1 MKNIRTLSPFSLVL
15 LFISFTMSISQSTMT
30 TAYPILM
37 KQFGIDAAAVQ
48 WVTSAFMVAMTLVMP
63 LSPWL
68 LDNLHLKALLNVI
81 VATFLV
87 GTAIAMVTPNFLG
100 VIVGRLLE
108 GMAVGAL
115 FPTYQAVIMEN
126 TPKEKRGIAMGA
138 VGLVMSSALAVGPIV
153 SGIVLQFGTWRLL
166 FAFFFV
172 VLLALITLM
181 QGQIKNTH
189 QLNKRDFDFLSA
201 FLLIGFAGILY
212 TVSILP
218 TKGWSISLA
227 VTLIVSIVLL
237 AIFVRRQLKQ
247 DNPFLDLRV
256 FEHQGYLP
264 AMLLTGMSYSGLI
277 TATVIMPLY
286 FQKVFGLAP
295 LWSGLLMIPGAAF
308 LSFLNP
314 KTGRLLGQIGLRPLV
329 LIGSTMMIAGYL
341 FLAFFGTKFLLLAI
355 IGAMLLEGGNAFI
368 MMPAVTAASNA
379 LPNHLI
385 SHGTAIITTMRQL
398 IGASSILLAGILIGF
413 FHNVHSYGL
422 SLNMTAGWFVLI
434 PLSGYLL
441 ATRIKAV
448 NPDVEVD

>member
-1 MKNIRTLSPFSLVL
+1 M
-15 LFISFTMSISQSTMT
+15 ISFTMSISQSTMT

-48 WVTSAFMVAMTLVMP
+48 WVTSGFMVAMTLVMP

-68 LDNLHLKALLNVI
+68 LDNLHLKKLLNLI
-81 VATFLV
+81 VAVFLV

-108 GMAVGAL
+108 GVAVGAL

-126 TPKEKRGIAMGA
+126 TNKEDRGIAMGA

-172 VLLALITLM
+172 VLLGLILFM
-181 QGQIKNTH
+181 QKQIQNTH

-218 TKGWSISLA
+218 AKGWSWTLI
-227 VTLIVSIVLL
+227 VTLIVSLL
-237 AIFVRRQLKQ
+237 LLVIFVIRQLKM

-256 FEHQGYLP
+256 FEHRGYLP

-286 FQKVFGLAP
+286 FQKVFLLAP
-295 LWSGLLMIPGAAF
+295 IWSGLLMIPGAVF

-314 KTGRLLGQIGLRPLV
+314 KAGRLLGQIGLRPLV
-329 LIGSTMMIAGYL
+329 YIGSSMMLLGYL
-341 FLAFFGTKFLLLAI
+341 FLAVFGTKFLLLAI
-355 IGAMLLEGGNAFI
+355 LGAMMLEGGNAFI

-379 LPNHLI
+379 LPKHLI

-398 IGASSILLAGILIGF
+398 IGALSILLAGLLIGF
-413 FHNVHSYGL
+413 FHQEHSYG
-422 SLNMTAGWFVLI
+422 SALNLTAAWFVLV
-434 PLSGYLL
+434 PLTGYFL
-441 ATRIKAV
+441 ASRIKSKK
-448 NPDVEVD
+448 

>member
-1 MKNIRTLSPFSLVL
+1 MKNIRSLSPFSLVL

-48 WVTSAFMVAMTLVMP
+48 WVTSGFMVAMTLVMP

-68 LDNLHLKALLNVI
+68 LDNLHLKKLLNLI

-108 GMAVGAL
+108 GVAVGAL

-126 TPKEKRGIAMGA
+126 TPKEKRGVAMGT

-153 SGIVLQFGTWRLL
+153 SGIVLQFGTWRAL
-166 FAFFFV
+166 FAFFFI
-172 VLLALITLM
+172 VLLALIIFM
-181 QGQIKNTH
+181 QGQIQNTH
-189 QLNKRDFDFLSA
+189 ELNKRDFDFLSA
-201 FLLIGFAGILY
+201 FLLIGFAGVLY

-218 TKGWSISLA
+218 SKGWSL
-227 VTLIVSIVLL
+227 TLVATLVVSIALL
-237 AIFVRRQLKQ
+237 VFFVIRQLRQ
-247 DNPFLDLRV
+247 NNPFLDLRV
-256 FEHQGYLP
+256 FEHRGYLP

-295 LWSGLLMIPGAAF
+295 LWSGLLMIPGAVF
-308 LSFLNP
+308 LSWLNP
-314 KTGRLLGQIGLRPLV
+314 KSGRLLGQIGLRPLV
-329 LIGSTMMIAGYL
+329 LIGSTMMVAGYVM
-341 FLAFFGTKFLLLAI
+341 LAFFGTKWLFLAI
-355 IGAMLLEGGNAFI
+355 LGAMLLEGGNAFI

-379 LPNHLI
+379 LPKHLI

-398 IGASSILLAGILIGF
+398 IGALSILIAGILIGF
-413 FHNVHSYGL
+413 FHKDNSYGL
-422 SLNMTAGWFVLI
+422 SLNLTAAWFILI

-441 ATRIKAV
+441 ASRIK
-448 NPDVEVD
+448 VEK

>member
-1 MKNIRTLSPFSLVL
+1 MKNIRSLSPFSLML
-15 LFISFTMSISQSTMT
+15 LLTSFTMSISQSTMT

-48 WVTSAFMVAMTLVMP
+48 WVTSGFMVAMTLVMP
-63 LSPWL
+63 VSPWL
-68 LDNLHLKALLNVI
+68 LDNLHMKTLLNLIIAV
-81 VATFLV
+81 FLV

-100 VIVGRLLE
+100 VVVGRLLE
-108 GMAVGAL
+108 GVAVGAL

-126 TPKEKRGIAMGA
+126 TPEERRGIAMGA

-153 SGIVLQFGTWRLL
+153 SGIVLQFGTWRVL
-166 FAFFFV
+166 FAFFFI
-172 VLLALITLM
+172 VLLVLSIFM
-181 QGQIKNTH
+181 QGQIENTH
-189 QLNKRDFDFLSA
+189 PMNKRDFDFLSS

-218 TKGWSISLA
+218 AKGWSVGLA
-227 VTLIVSIVLL
+227 VTLAVSVILL
-237 AIFVRRQLKQ
+237 VIFVIRQLKQ

-295 LWSGLLMIPGAAF
+295 LWSGLLMIPAAAF
-308 LSFLNP
+308 LSYLNP
-314 KTGRLLGQIGLRPLV
+314 KSGRLLGQIGLRPLV
-329 LIGSTMMIAGYL
+329 LIGSTMMLAGYL
-341 FLAFFGTKFLLLAI
+341 TLAIFGTKFLILAI
-355 IGAMLLEGGNAFI
+355 AGAMLLEGGNAFI

-379 LPNHLI
+379 LPKQLI

-398 IGASSILLAGILIGF
+398 IGALSILVAGILIGF
-413 FHNVHSYGL
+413 FHADHSYGH
-422 SLNMTAGWFVLI
+422 SLNLTAAWFILV
-434 PLSGYLL
+434 PLTGYLL
-441 ATRIKAV
+441 ASRIKTTK
-448 NPDVEVD
+448 E

>member
-1 MKNIRTLSPFSLVL
+1 MKNIRSLSAFSLVL

-68 LDNLHLKALLNVI
+68 LDNLKLRTLLNLI

-108 GMAVGAL
+108 GVAVGAL

-126 TPKEKRGIAMGA
+126 TSEENRGVAMGA

-172 VLLALITLM
+172 VLLTLILSV
-181 QGQIKNTH
+181 QGKIKNTH
-189 QLNKRDFDFLSA
+189 ELKPRSFDFLSS
-201 FLLIGFAGILY
+201 FLLIGFAGLLY
-212 TVSILP
+212 TISILP
-218 TKGWSISLA
+218 SKGWSMPLA
-227 VTLIVSIVLL
+227 ATLIISIILL
-237 AIFVRRQLKQ
+237 VAFVTRQLKEKT
-247 DNPFLDLRV
+247 PFLDLRV
-256 FEHQGYLP
+256 FLHRGYLS

-286 FQKVFGLAP
+286 FQKVFHFAP
-295 LWSGLLMIPGAAF
+295 IVSGFLMIPAAIF

-314 KTGRLLGQIGLRPLV
+314 RAGRLLGQIGLRPLV
-329 LIGSTMMIAGYL
+329 LIGSTMMVLGYL
-341 FLAFFGTKFLLLAI
+341 TLAVFGTKFFLLAI

-379 LPNHLI
+379 LPKDLI

-398 IGASSILLAGILIGF
+398 IGALSILVAGILIGF
-413 FHNVHSYGL
+413 FQNGNSYGA
-422 SLNMTAGWFVLI
+422 SLNLTAAWFILV

-441 ATRIKAV
+441 ATRLKV
-448 NPDVEVD
+448 QK